1 MADAAAPL
9 RRRYGPQRRPS
20 RYNLQNYEGNHP
32 ALGRIITDSTQRWLY
47 PWEIIRILRYAEAR
61 DIDISSTKPRRG
73 FPGLYVYNT
82 LRYTDHRQ
90 WQNEGAAGLIAWQT
104 RVVGNHTVLMGQSR
118 GLQNYL
124 YRKRIHR
131 VHRRYLKK

>member
-1 MADAAAPL
+1 M
-9 RRRYGPQRRPS
+9 
-20 RYNLQNYEGNHP
+20 
-32 ALGRIITDSTQRWLY
+32 
-47 PWEIIRILRYAEAR
+47 IL
-61 DIDISSTKPRRG
+61 
-73 FPGLYVYNT
+73 FC
-82 LRYTDHRQ
+82 RQ